1 MTILDEIKKQT
12 KDLLAYYPGR
22 GRIALVW
29 LIVIPVLSFLVF
41 TVWFGKIARVA
52 SDGIPAYMF
61 YMAGHS
67 FNWIY
72 KLSLVVMLIRI
83 CHSERKLWRDT
94 VQIMASSLSYALV
107 VGLPC
112 VLLAFVWIFCHV
124 GTSAMALFQ
133 VLTGL
138 ACALG
143 ALLLLLICLG
153 ALGHRFGIIVPLLLF
168 LTTLYTYFLPI
179 AYPASIVPSRWQFI
193 HTFAV
198 PLSPTITLL
207 RQGMLNQ
214 GVVSISFWL
223 AALLHASV
231 GYGLAVSIWKRNTE
245 PEDRQLSSEA
255 APCASPDEVSS

>member
-1 MTILDEIKKQT
+1 MLDEMKKQT

-22 GRIALVW
+22 DRIALLW

-41 TVWFGKIARVA
+41 TMWFGKIPRVT
-52 SDGIPAYMF
+52 SDGVPAYMF

-72 KLSLVVMLIRI
+72 QLSLVIMLIRI

-94 VQIMASSLSYALV
+94 AQIMASSLSYALV

-112 VLLAFVWIFCHV
+112 VLLAFVWILCHV
-124 GTSAMALFQ
+124 GSSAMALFQ

-168 LTTLYTYFLPI
+168 LTVLYTYFLPI
-179 AYPASIVPSRWQFI
+179 AYPASIVPSRWQFV

-207 RQGMLNQ
+207 RRGMLNQ
-214 GVVSISFWL
+214 GLASGNFWM
-223 AALLHASV
+223 AALLHAVV
-231 GYGLAVSIWKRNTE
+231 GYALALLIWKRNTE
-245 PEDRQLSSEA
+245 NESR
-255 APCASPDEVSS
+255 